1 MTTPLRQK
9 LMEDLQLHGLSGRT
23 QETYIREVQQLVEYY
38 RKSPDQISEAELRAY
53 FLYLLNEKQ
62 VAPSTLTVAL
72 TGIKFFYVYIL
83 QRPWTTF
90 ELVRA
95 PKEKRLP
102 VVLTIDEVRL
112 ILSCVK
118 IVRYQV
124 CLSTIYGCGLRL
136 QEGIHLQVGD
146 IDNQR
151 MVVHVQR
158 GKGSKDRFVLLS
170 ESLLRLL
177 RQQWWRH
184 SCRPHRHPFWLFPT
198 NYNPK
203 EITREHL
210 GPVNARSIQKAFE
223 LALKASGIQKPA
235 SIHTLRHSWATHLM
249 EAGVS
254 LRVIQAYLG
263 HASPSTTSLY
273 THLTPQ
279 VEAPA
284 VQAINDVVG
293 RLWR

>member
-9 LMEDLQLHGLSGRT
+9 MMEDLQLHGLSGRT
-23 QETYIREVQQLVEYY
+23 QALYVLAVRQLAEHYH
-38 RKSPDQISEAELRAY
+38 KSPDQITEAELRAY
-53 FLYLLNEKQ
+53 FLYLLNEKR

-72 TGIKFFYVYIL
+72 SGVKFFYEYTL
-83 QRPWTTF
+83 QRQWTTIQ
-90 ELVRA
+90 LVRA
-95 PKEKRLP
+95 PKEKKLP
-102 VVLTIDEVRL
+102 VVLSVDEVRL

-146 IDNQR
+146 IDSQR

-158 GKGSKDRFVLLS
+158 GKGSKDRFVPLS

-177 RQQWWRH
+177 RQHW
-184 SCRPHRHPFWLFPT
+184 CTHRHPFWLFPT

-203 EITREHL
+203 ETACEQL
-210 GPVNARSIQKAFE
+210 GPVTARSIQKAFE

-235 SIHTLRHSWATHLM
+235 SVHTLRHSWATHLM
-249 EAGVS
+249 EAGVN

-263 HASPSTTSLY
+263 HASSSTTSLY

-284 VQAINDVVG
+284 VQAINDVAG